1 MSSPSATPRTPPQ
14 PRRALPPA
22 AMALSQGHAHQTLE
36 DLLGVVET
44 RLSALGN
51 ALRRRDIAGID
62 THALALRDAL
72 QNALHGFGSAARHG
86 PVPDALR
93 TRLVQ
98 AGGQVAAQ
106 RETLARATFALD
118 HAIDAMIPKD
128 DPGVYGADRSLG
140 PANGSPL
147 GSRAGRYTA

>member
-1 MSSPSATPRTPPQ
+1 MTPQ
-14 PRRALPPA
+14 PRRTLPPA
-22 AMALSQGHAHQTLE
+22 AVALSPGDAHQTLE

-72 QNALHGFGSAARHG
+72 QNALSGFGSAARHG

-93 TRLVQ
+93 SRLVQ

-106 RETLARATFALD
+106 RDTLARATFALD
-118 HAIDAMIPKD
+118 HAIDAMIPKED
-128 DPGVYGADRSLG
+128 SGVYGADRGASN
-140 PANGSPL
+140 ASGSPL
-147 GSRAGRYTA
+147 GSRAGRFSA